1 MASSYQ
7 DISELYVEAGHLI
20 TGDPLAWEGFLASA
34 CRNYK
39 CRFDEQV
46 IAWVTDKQSKT
57 DTGKLTQEK

>member
-46 IAWVTDKQSKT
+46 
-57 DTGKLTQEK
+57 